1 MPARLCSPKLLF
13 PFAALAVLAACETEP
28 ERQGNASK
36 SVPDVLAPIVSAPVV
51 SAPVVRPAH
60 IQSMAKS
67 APSTVYP
74 SRAMPGAGVAYSAMR
89 HSHAGLAAPPR
100 QERLVP
106 PNRGH
111 MENREKYAH
120 LGENPIR
127 GVLERPVSTFGL
139 DVDTGAYANMR
150 RFLKQGRRPVP
161 DAIRIEGL
169 VNYFDYGDAGPDQ
182 PGRPFATTTEIAP
195 TPWNAKTH
203 LLRIG
208 IKAYDPTRA
217 ERPKA
222 NLVFLVDVSGSM
234 NSPDKLP
241 LLKTSLR
248 LLVNGLA
255 PRDSIAI
262 VTYANMATVA
272 LPATPLKDKATILA
286 AIEGLQSGGGTNG
299 GAGIRLA
306 YAEARKAYNEDGI
319 NRVILATDG
328 DLNVG
333 VTSFRALIDMITRER
348 KQGVAL
354 TVLGFGGGNLNDHLL
369 EQLANKG
376 DGNYA
381 YIDQLDEAQK
391 VLRREA
397 SATLQIVAKDVKAQ
411 IEFNSAVVAEYR
423 LIGYENRQL
432 ARADFNNDKVDAGE
446 IGAGHHVTALYEIA
460 LVEGAG
466 RRLDPLRYGTAA
478 PTSGD
483 TSELAFLRLRYKA
496 PGETKSTLF
505 EFPIKARSVKSSLD
519 VASPQFR
526 FAAAVAA
533 FGQILKG
540 GKYTNDMT
548 LTKVAD
554 LARTALGPDTYGYRR
569 EFIRLVELA
578 ESIELAAR

>member
-1 MPARLCSPKLLF
+1 
-13 PFAALAVLAACETEP
+13 
-28 ERQGNASK
+28 
-36 SVPDVLAPIVSAPVV
+36 
-51 SAPVVRPAH
+51 
-60 IQSMAKS
+60 MAKS